1 MTAVNR
7 QAGFT
12 LVELVTVIVLVAL
25 LTAVAGPRFF
35 DNQPFRERGYVDE
48 LASSLRYSQR
58 VAIASGCNVRLRITV
73 AGYSAFQ
80 RTAQA
85 SCTTASG
92 WTRPVLRSDG
102 IAIAGAAPAGVAA
115 TPATFQF
122 TNTGRLTV
130 NNPPA
135 ITVGAFTLTVDPISG
150 LVAVQ

>member
-12 LVELVTVIVLVAL
+12 LVELVTVVVLVAL

-35 DNQPFRERGYVDE
+35 DNRPFQERGYVDE
-48 LASSLRYSQR
+48 LASALRYSQR
-58 VAIASGCNVRLRITV
+58 VAIASGCNVRLRITA

-80 RTAQA
+80 RNVQATCTAA
-85 SCTTASG
+85 SV
-92 WTRPVLRSDG
+92 WTRPVLRNDG
-102 IAIAGAAPAGVAA
+102 IPVAGVAPAGVAV

-130 NNPPA
+130 NGPA
-135 ITVGAFTLTVDPISG
+135 VTVGAYTLTVDPISG